1 MNQKLL
7 LPTLFVAIMVINSC
21 GCASSSKEGRVADEK
36 PSAGAQI
43 GTGAVIG
50 LRYIVGVPVAL
61 AAGVVAPLGGGSPL
75 VGLEMLEELHRY
87 EPSDSPPEKEE
98 NTFFSRP

>member
-7 LPTLFVAIMVINSC
+7 LPALFVAIVAINLC
-21 GCASSSKEGRVADEK
+21 GCASSSKERRVADGK
-36 PSAGAQI
+36 PSTGAQI

-87 EPSDSPPEKEE
+87 EPSGSPPEKEE